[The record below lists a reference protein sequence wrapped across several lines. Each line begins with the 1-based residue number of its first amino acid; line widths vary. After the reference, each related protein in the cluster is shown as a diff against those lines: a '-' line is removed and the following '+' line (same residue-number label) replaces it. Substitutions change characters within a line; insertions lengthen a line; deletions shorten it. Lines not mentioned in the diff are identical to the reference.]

1 LSAQALKS
9 AKTVA
14 ASPPFPRFSGKFS
27 GEGGKPLL
35 HLWAENC
42 NVTRRVPAI
51 ADLSDSRMA
60 LAVERRQ
67 TRAPEDCPPHQQAG
81 DLARY
86 GYFPGVQ
93 LQLAP
98 PWSICLR
105 QPCAFTL
112 PPMCFRNFLRPEMQV
127 VRIGLAESRRRGLRV
142 MMRQ

>member
-1 LSAQALKS
+1 LKS

-42 NVTRRVPAI
+42 NFTRRVLAI

-67 TRAPEDCPPHQQAG
+67 TRAPGDCPPHQQGG

-98 PWSICLR
+98 PLVDLIAPALR
-105 QPCAFTL
+105 FHPSTDML
-112 PPMCFRNFLRPEMQV
+112 PEFLRPEMEV
-127 VRIGLAESRRRGLRV
+127 IRIGLAGSWCCGLRV